1 MAHSHQHSWPKREE
15 SKPKIEFER
24 KTNNEKKLKIAD
36 SDEEEEAKVFSSK
49 KEEPPKKPPM
59 TVEIDAD
66 SDSILKNSLISDLYE
81 RRSGW
86 VILCRVN
93 YINRV

>member
-1 MAHSHQHSWPKREE
+1 MY
-15 SKPKIEFER
+15 
-24 KTNNEKKLKIAD
+24 KKQT
-36 SDEEEEAKVFSSK
+36 
-49 KEEPPKKPPM
+49 P

-93 YINRV
+93 YINRVECSSGLFANNFMLSD